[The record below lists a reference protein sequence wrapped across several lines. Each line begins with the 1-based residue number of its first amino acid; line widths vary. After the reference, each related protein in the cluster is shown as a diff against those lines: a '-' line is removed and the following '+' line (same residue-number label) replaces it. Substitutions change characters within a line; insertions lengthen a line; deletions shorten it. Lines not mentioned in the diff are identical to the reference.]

1 MQIITK
7 RQAPSIPGNRGTGK
21 CNAGRGALLL
31 LPPSPVGG
39 GRNNVA
45 QDFDAALHRAD
56 PMRRGSGREWYRLG
70 DGFAEARNP
79 VGVFVFCDCAS
90 RARHFALN
98 SEMVT
103 SFTATFLDHGAQSKG
118 GRMRIPRCPPRWRR
132 ILSRQRR
139 MRWARRR
146 PRRPSGNARAAC
158 RMRHRRQ

>member
-45 QDFDAALHRAD
+45 QDFDAAFIE
-56 PMRRGSGREWYRLG
+56 PIPCG
-70 DGFAEARNP
+70 AEAGESGTASAMGLPKRVTP